1 MNWQRDI
8 EVLTPLFNRGAYQD
22 TPEIR
27 VPSIRGMVR
36 WWFRQLEYQFLS
48 TDEQQRRQQLAAIRE
63 TEKQLFGGVHGGAV
77 ASRLIFRVKILS
89 ATVAQPPGIYT
100 LPHKPPARDPQNLNT
115 ERDPRAPRAAFK
127 QGASFRLEVFSR
139 FGDLPSELET
149 KAKNALEVWLLLGSL
164 GLRANRGGGSV
175 WPADGSAPKDSDE
188 LREMLRKAGLTEWS
202 VALVGL
208 DKKKSTEDLRATAT
222 DTIKGNT
229 RRDIFGSVSPRLS
242 SPTKFKV
249 IRLDDGYCLLACA
262 PSLQA
267 LRDAERLLTTKPNAN
282 LWQALG
288 NWNYILP

>member
-36 WWFRQLEYQFLS
+36 WWFRALGGTRDQ
-48 TDEQQRRQQLAAIRE
+48 
-63 TEKQLFGGVHGGAV
+63 EKALFGGVHGGAV

-139 FGDLPSELET
+139 LGDLPSELET

-164 GLRANRGGGSV
+164 GLRANRGGGNV
-175 WPADGSAPKDSDE
+175 WPADGSAPKTPAE
-188 LREMLRKAGLTEWS
+188 LRQRLDQHGCRWPVMLAGRE
-202 VALVGL
+202 VGH
-208 DKKKSTEDLRATAT
+208 TVEQLRAAAT
-222 DTIKGNT
+222 DTVNGSEWVFGYAKGPKRQAST
-229 RRDIFGSVSPRLS
+229 L
-242 SPTKFKV
+242 KFKIV
-249 IRLDDGYCLLACA
+249 RLEDRLRLLAFA
-262 PSLQA
+262 PDARVLEQAKTELRGHKCRPETWQPLQ
-267 LRDAERLLTTKPNAN
+267 
-282 LWQALG
+282 
-288 NWNYILP
+288 